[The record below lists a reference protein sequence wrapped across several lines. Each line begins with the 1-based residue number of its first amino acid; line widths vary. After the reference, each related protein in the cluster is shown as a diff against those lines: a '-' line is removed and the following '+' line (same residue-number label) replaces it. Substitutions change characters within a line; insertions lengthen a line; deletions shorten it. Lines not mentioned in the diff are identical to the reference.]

1 MAFLRLLA
9 AFVAVACAT
18 PAAWADYFYCHAED
32 GYAESADGVTRY
44 FSGVF
49 YVSDNDFTARSSIGI
64 AWGKH
69 LAANYEQPQATNC
82 LWEGTKADAVDEVN
96 DMIAFARRVG
106 HRVVNTGWKWAG
118 RGLRSAL
125 HGASAPA
132 WRQHMV
138 FADNHGATTEPYIAC
153 GAVVTYFVK
162 GTMPD
167 DILRRAND
175 KEWRAWA
182 IGGGNKLH
190 TKTFRTRPIKSTIPI
205 KTASSF
211 WREELELETDFNA
224 YRNRQ
229 GNYASEGAWSGCQ
242 RRTAKADL
250 RLAINKRID
259 EVIHEIWGRGGGGY
273 SKIVRE
279 DEMVSSQFLAEE

>member
-138 FADNHGATTEPYIAC
+138 FADNHGGDDAEAYVGCYIVAY
-153 GAVVTYFVK
+153 YFVDDTQFSMETT
-162 GTMPD
+162 TMRKPVKTTVSVSDAQELWHLHHVEDHGLKPD
-167 DILRRAND
+167 YGYRLRC
-175 KEWRAWA
+175 
-182 IGGGNKLH
+182 
-190 TKTFRTRPIKSTIPI
+190 
-205 KTASSF
+205 
-211 WREELELETDFNA
+211 
-224 YRNRQ
+224 YRN
-229 GNYASEGAWSGCQ
+229 ASAVEV
-242 RRTAKADL
+242 
-250 RLAINKRID
+250 RLSIAN
-259 EVIHEIWGRGGGGY
+259 G
-273 SKIVRE
+273 VRE
-279 DEMVSSQFLAEE
+279 TQEKVQKMKGKRRFHVYTYKCGHDWF